1 MTRDKAIDEAI
12 ADVAGQLNLVSDS
25 ARLEAELLVA
35 RSINMPRS
43 YLFAHPE
50 DILDESAL
58 ARLETSLERR
68 LGGEP
73 MACQAGCWGV

>member
-1 MTRDKAIDEAI
+1 MSDEKAIDAAISEA
-12 ADVAGQLNLVSDS
+12 ASELSAVSDS

-50 DILDESAL
+50 DCLLYTSDAADE
-58 ARLETSLERR
+58 
-68 LGGEP
+68 
-73 MACQAGCWGV
+73 

>member
-1 MTRDKAIDEAI
+1 MSDAKAIDEAVRD
-12 ADVAGQLNLVSDS
+12 AASQLAVVSDS

-50 DILDESAL
+50 DTLDEAVKPL
-58 ARLETSLERR
+58 ASD
-68 LGGEP
+68 
-73 MACQAGCWGV
+73 CAGR